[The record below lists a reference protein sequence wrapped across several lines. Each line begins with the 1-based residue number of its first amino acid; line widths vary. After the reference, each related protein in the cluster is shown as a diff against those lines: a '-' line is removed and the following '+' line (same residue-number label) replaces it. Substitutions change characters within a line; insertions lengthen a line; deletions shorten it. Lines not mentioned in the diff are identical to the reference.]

1 MSSSIGPIQS
11 NNLTN
16 NVNKDNQSSRPLLL
30 NTNPN
35 KEIPRKSSIDKEQ
48 NMSYSIYIPRTRHN
62 KYGSFNKRK
71 KELEL
76 NSHIVG
82 NNNNVN
88 SNFSLR
94 KGVDIK
100 QNNNN
105 SNNENDINTYFNFGR
120 SFVGNNNLSNSNSQR
135 YITTGGIRYNFHY

>member
-48 NMSYSIYIPRTRHN
+48 NMSYSIYILRARHN
-62 KYGSFNKRK
+62 KYDSFNKRK

-82 NNNNVN
+82 NKNNVN
-88 SNFSLR
+88 SNFYLR
-94 KGVDIK
+94 KGV
-100 QNNNN
+100 
-105 SNNENDINTYFNFGR
+105 
-120 SFVGNNNLSNSNSQR
+120 
-135 YITTGGIRYNFHY
+135 

>member
-1 MSSSIGPIQS
+1 M
-11 NNLTN
+11 
-16 NVNKDNQSSRPLLL
+16 
-30 NTNPN
+30 
-35 KEIPRKSSIDKEQ
+35 
-48 NMSYSIYIPRTRHN
+48 
-62 KYGSFNKRK
+62 
-71 KELEL
+71 

-88 SNFSLR
+88 SNFYLR

-120 SFVGNNNLSNSNSQR
+120 SFIGNNNLSNSNFQR
-135 YITTGGIRYNFHY
+135 YITTD

>member
-1 MSSSIGPIQS
+1 M
-11 NNLTN
+11 
-16 NVNKDNQSSRPLLL
+16 
-30 NTNPN
+30 
-35 KEIPRKSSIDKEQ
+35 
-48 NMSYSIYIPRTRHN
+48 
-62 KYGSFNKRK
+62 
-71 KELEL
+71 

-82 NNNNVN
+82 NKNNVN

-105 SNNENDINTYFNFGR
+105 SNNENDINTYFNFER

-135 YITTGGIRYNFHY
+135 YITTGGIRYNFHYEIIM